1 MAHQLHLAQG
11 IIHAHRGSR
20 VLLGTHDLAWAN
32 VLHCLSIGVDVTLF
46 LGALSLG
53 LGHHLSGN
61 LAGALLRAVTA
72 LDVFAANL
80 HLAQG
85 ALHLAQGGF
94 KRCVEGIF
102 LGFGA
107 GNVPLTG
114 SGNLNAL
121 RFGVTARVRF
131 VL

>member
-20 VLLGTHDLAWAN
+20 VLLGTHNLAWSN
-32 VLHCLSIGVDVTLF
+32 VLHCLSIRVNVALF

-61 LAGALLRAVTA
+61 LTGALLRPVTT
-72 LDVFAANL
+72 LDVFTAHL

-94 KRCVEGIF
+94 ERCVEGIF

-107 GNVPLTG
+107 GNVPLAG

-121 RFGVTARVRF
+121 RLGVTARVWF